1 MVAMSFERISSRTPP
16 RKRQTFTLE
25 RVVSVA
31 FAITFISVGAFVAIL
46 ARLH

>member
-16 RKRQTFTLE
+16 RKPLFTLE

-31 FAITFISVGAFVAIL
+31 FAVTFMGIGAFVAIIG
-46 ARLH
+46 RLH